1 MAWEKFGGVPS
12 LVHCA
17 DSPNWKA
24 HCQRNL
30 AVGEP
35 DNIWELASRFGDDG
49 DCRLRVGS
57 LLPKRGVAYFRT
69 TSDNWCRLCRDSR
82 NVHPVLAP

>member
-35 DNIWELASRFGDDG
+35 DNIWELASRFDGDG
-49 DCRLRVGS
+49 DCRICVGS
-57 LLPKRGVAYFRT
+57 LLHKRSVANFRT
-69 TSDNWCRLCRDSR
+69 ASHHWCCLFRDSR